1 MSSDD
6 IIINAP
12 ATSDDVESNSK
23 YAPST
28 STTPSLPPPPPVPII
43 KNNDTN
49 PNRLAPYNP
58 THSTAQ
64 SSALSLLGL
73 THNDTFFDLGCGD
86 GRLIIA
92 ALEKCYN
99 DDYLMNLHQEQQQ
112 LELEEEVKQLL
123 LHNQIKRVKQKQQS
137 LSPIRKTTPQHRRK
151 KSVGWTSDN
160 NNNNI
165 TTPALTETVRPQLHH
180 ARSYSTD
187 ASCSVPHLMRT
198 ASQEEDDD
206 MSDSARLS
214 IDEENADVP
223 SAPSAQVEKGGG
235 EYTNQELMTP
245 TPQTPITPKICNRVK
260 STLTE
265 TTTHTDIDT
274 SNVPQLPH
282 ANTSH
287 DELDDTAVTPNTN
300 NVNEQG
306 IPKTISTPQPSP
318 NNNDGHH
325 NNHPNNTHHAPQISE
340 LPTGLSLCNE
350 DMAQQILLS
359 LPDDDIRQV
368 VGIAQA
374 QGGLLRQHNN
384 NKEEG
389 QSNYHPLSAGG
400 GNGGILLNAGEATMI
415 NTTIPQTQTITTT
428 QTQLQV
434 TTPTRKGLQC
444 VGIEYNQALA
454 ESAQTQF
461 KQSHLY
467 PHVREKVC
475 IRWGDVLDEW
485 NRVAAATTTAAD
497 VDDADAVDENES
509 SALNNDCQGDDDK
522 QQGIDEHEHEQD
534 GYCSNEANKL
544 TLLNDATAV
553 FVYLLPKGLKKVK
566 PLLYEAAR
574 RRHEDQKKEKQKQL
588 EEQEWKDDQE
598 EEEEEEEVVQEEH
611 PLHRHPLQQ
620 PQNVHCKKP
629 SHISDIT
636 DATDFIIQRSASPR
650 NLQSAGSGIQLLQH
664 HHKGVSHISDITDVD
679 FITRNNSS
687 RKSVSR
693 RHISDITDVDFI
705 TSSRTT
711 SLGRIVDRANDY
723 DGGGLDD
730 YVEQAAG
737 LDRIV
742 PTTAVA
748 TTMPNGDDDGNNSMI
763 PSFRVVSYMFSI
775 PGWKPTTV
783 DRSSKGSCPLYL
795 YENIH
800 EMEVAEGE

>member
-1 MSSDD
+1 
-6 IIINAP
+6 
-12 ATSDDVESNSK
+12 
-23 YAPST
+23 
-28 STTPSLPPPPPVPII
+28 
-43 KNNDTN
+43 
-49 PNRLAPYNP
+49 
-58 THSTAQ
+58 
-64 SSALSLLGL
+64 
-73 THNDTFFDLGCGD
+73 
-86 GRLIIA
+86 
-92 ALEKCYN
+92 
-99 DDYLMNLHQEQQQ
+99 
-112 LELEEEVKQLL
+112 
-123 LHNQIKRVKQKQQS
+123 
-137 LSPIRKTTPQHRRK
+137 
-151 KSVGWTSDN
+151 
-160 NNNNI
+160 
-165 TTPALTETVRPQLHH
+165 
-180 ARSYSTD
+180 
-187 ASCSVPHLMRT
+187 MRT

-223 SAPSAQVEKGGG
+223 SAPSAQVEKEGG

-245 TPQTPITPKICNRVK
+245 TPQTPITPKICNGVK

-287 DELDDTAVTPNTN
+287 DELDELDDTAVTPNTN

-325 NNHPNNTHHAPQISE
+325 NNHPNTHHAPQISE

-368 VGIAQA
+368 VGIA

-415 NTTIPQTQTITTT
+415 NTTIPQTQTITTI
-428 QTQLQV
+428 QSQQV
-434 TTPTRKGLQC
+434 TSTTRTRKGLQC

-454 ESAQTQF
+454 ENAQTQF

-574 RRHEDQKKEKQKQL
+574 RRHEDQREKQKQL
-588 EEQEWKDDQE
+588 EEQEWKDAP
-598 EEEEEEEVVQEEH
+598 EEEEEVVQEEH

-636 DATDFIIQRSASPR
+636 DADFIQLRSASPR

-679 FITRNNSS
+679 FIMRNNSS

-742 PTTAVA
+742 TTTAAA
-748 TTMPNGDDDGNNSMI
+748 TTMPNDDDDGNNSMI